1 MSGTTLQVDG
11 PWAVRVLDDLAKFGA
26 DPGGGISRPAY
37 SSADLEARA
46 WLEELMAT
54 IGLEVEVDGARNTI
68 ARISASSAGT
78 PAIALGSHTDTVPN
92 GGRYDGA
99 LGVVAAIAA
108 VKAMIESDTPLLHSV
123 EVLNFAG
130 EEPTLNG
137 GTVGSRAMAGV
148 LPDDFFDSAGYGDM
162 PTLEIIHR
170 AGLSRVSVLSAR
182 RARGDLAGY
191 LELHVE
197 QGGVLEA
204 AGSAIGGVEGIV
216 GIRRYTLVS
225 VGEANHAG
233 TTEMARRD
241 DALVKAAPLVSAVR
255 DIAIRHGIVGTVGT
269 VDVSPGAANIIP
281 GEVRMSIEI
290 RGLQNDVLD
299 EAETALRDAAAAQG
313 GCSVE
318 HVSRKDP
325 VLCDPRLRGAVEQ
338 AARQWGYSYRSMAS
352 GGGHDATAMA
362 NICPVGMLFVPSVGA
377 VSHAPEEYTTP
388 EDCVRGAQTLLAA
401 ALVVDAVL
409 DGWR

>member
-1 MSGTTLQVDG
+1 MSGEPLQVDG
-11 PWAVRVLDDLAKFGA
+11 PWVVRVLDDLARFGA
-26 DPGGGISRPAY
+26 SPGGGVNRPAY

-46 WLEELMAT
+46 WLDEMMAT
-54 IGLEVEVDGARNTI
+54 IGLEVAVDGARNTI
-68 ARISASSAGT
+68 GRTVTSSAGV

-99 LGVVAAIAA
+99 LGVVAAIGAA
-108 VKAMIESDTPLLHSV
+108 KAMLESDRSLLHSV

-130 EEPTLNG
+130 EEPTLDG

-148 LPDDFFDSAGYGDM
+148 LPDSFFASSGYGDM
-162 PTLEIIHR
+162 STGEILQR
-170 AGLSRVSVLSAR
+170 AGLSRAGVVAAR
-182 RARGDLAGY
+182 RPRGELVGY

-204 AGSAIGGVEGIV
+204 AGTTIGNVEGIV

-225 VGEANHAG
+225 LGQANHAG

-255 DIAIRHGIVGTVGT
+255 DIAGRHGIVGTVGA
-269 VDVSPGAANIIP
+269 VDVSPGAPNIIP
-281 GEVRMSIEI
+281 GEVRMSIEL
-290 RGLQNDVLD
+290 RALRNEVLD
-299 EAETALRDAAAAQG
+299 EAEAALRESAASR

-318 HVSRKDP
+318 DVSRKDP
-325 VLCDPRLRGAVEQ
+325 VLCDPRLRAAVEQ
-338 AARQWGYSYRSMAS
+338 AATQWGYSCRSLAS
-352 GGGHDATAMA
+352 GAGHDATAMV
-362 NICPVGMLFVPSVGA
+362 NLCPVGMLFVPSSGA
-377 VSHAPEEYTTP
+377 LSHAPEEYTTP

-401 ALVVDAVL
+401 ALIL
-409 DGWR
+409 DVALGGWR

>member
-1 MSGTTLQVDG
+1 MSGAPLPVDG
-11 PWAVRVLDDLAKFGA
+11 PWVIRVLDDLAKFGA

-46 WLEELMAT
+46 WLEEVMAAV
-54 IGLEVEVDGARNTI
+54 GLEVAVDGARNTI
-68 ARISASSAGT
+68 GRTATSSTGV

-108 VKAMIESDTPLLHSV
+108 AKAMLESDTSLLHSV

-130 EEPTLNG
+130 EEPTLDG

-148 LPDDFFDSAGYGDM
+148 LPDDFFSSAGYGDM
-162 PTLEIIHR
+162 PTAEIIHR
-170 AGLSRVSVLSAR
+170 AGLSRAGVLSAR

-191 LELHVE
+191 LELHIE

-204 AGSAIGGVEGIV
+204 AGTSIGGVQGIV
-216 GIRRYTLVS
+216 GIRRYLLVS
-225 VGEANHAG
+225 VGQANHAG
-233 TTEMARRD
+233 TTGMARRD
-241 DALVKAAPLVSAVR
+241 DALVRAAPFVSAVR

-290 RGLQNDVLD
+290 RGLQNHVLD
-299 EAETALRDAAAAQG
+299 AAETALRDGAAAR
-313 GCSVE
+313 GCSIE
-318 HVSRKDP
+318 DVSRKDP
-325 VLCDPRLRGAVEQ
+325 VLCDPRLRAAVEE
-338 AARQWGYSYRSMAS
+338 AARQWGYSYRSLAS
-352 GGGHDATAMA
+352 GAGHDATAMA
-362 NICPVGMLFVPSVGA
+362 NICPVGMLFVPSAGA

-388 EDCVRGAQTLLAA
+388 EDCVRGAQTLLGA
-401 ALVVDAVL
+401 ALALDAVL
-409 DGWR
+409 DDWR

>member
-1 MSGTTLQVDG
+1 MSGAPLPVDG
-11 PWAVRVLDDLAKFGA
+11 PWVIRVLDDLAKFGA

-46 WLEELMAT
+46 WLEEVMAAV
-54 IGLEVEVDGARNTI
+54 GLEVAVDGARNTI
-68 ARISASSAGT
+68 GRTATSSTGV

-108 VKAMIESDTPLLHSV
+108 AKAMLESDTSLLHSV

-130 EEPTLNG
+130 EEPTLDG

-148 LPDDFFDSAGYGDM
+148 LPDDFFSSAGYGDM
-162 PTLEIIHR
+162 PTAEIIHR
-170 AGLSRVSVLSAR
+170 AGLSRAGVLSAR

-191 LELHVE
+191 LELHIE

-204 AGSAIGGVEGIV
+204 AGTSIGGVQGIV
-216 GIRRYTLVS
+216 GIRRYLLVS
-225 VGEANHAG
+225 VGQANHAG

-241 DALVKAAPLVSAVR
+241 DALVRAAPFVSAVR

-290 RGLQNDVLD
+290 RGLQNHVLD
-299 EAETALRDAAAAQG
+299 AAETALRDGAAAR
-313 GCSVE
+313 GCSIE
-318 HVSRKDP
+318 DVSRKDP
-325 VLCDPRLRGAVEQ
+325 VLCDPRLRAAVEE
-338 AARQWGYSYRSMAS
+338 AARQWGYSYRSLAS
-352 GGGHDATAMA
+352 GAGHDATAMA
-362 NICPVGMLFVPSVGA
+362 NICPVGMLFVPSAGA

-401 ALVVDAVL
+401 ALVVDVVL